1 MNKDVIYIEPE
12 DDITD
17 IINRI
22 KTAKQKVVAL
32 VPPKKLG
39 VLRSAVNVKL
49 IAKTAKASDKAVVII
64 TTDTSLIKMSA
75 MAGLP
80 ISKNLNSR
88 PILPS
93 EFINRKK
100 AEKKAEEVAPETVE
114 AGENTEEKTESTEAE
129 AGEESAEVA
138 GAAVKAKKDDVEI
151 DSDEIDDAE
160 KDKKKKKDN
169 KVSKIPNFDK
179 YRKWIIIGATVF
191 MLLIVFLVWALV
203 IAPFVKINVKLSA
216 SSYQI
221 SENTTLV
228 KNEKDVDINAGKF
241 LLEQVK
247 YEDESSVEFDA
258 TGTANHGEKATGTI
272 VIGAVFANSA
282 TVVVPAG
289 TVITNGDLSYAT
301 KDALTITLKETWSNS
316 DCANKTTVLQDG
328 GCIIYG
334 RADVVATEAGTKYN
348 IESAKNTGWKIEGRT
363 LLAYTDSAITGGTDK
378 MVKVVTESDIED
390 AKSQLEN
397 NEEAKQKLIEQIN
410 DNDMVKIESTYKV
423 ETKEPVSKPAKNE
436 VVEEG
441 KKAKLTAKTT
451 YTIYV
456 VDRVAIENY
465 SKNYMT
471 TANVLDN
478 NDVIYSY
485 SNIHFDR
492 VYEND
497 KTSYTAKIKVNVK
510 YGPEIS
516 EKKILETIKGRKI
529 GEVKA
534 LIKDLSRGV
543 YKVDTEV
550 SFPWVYSVPND
561 ENKVEIKIEAETED

>member
-100 AEKKAEEVAPETVE
+100 AEKKTEEVTPETVE
-114 AGENTEEKTESTEAE
+114 AGENAEEKTESTEAE

-203 IAPFVKINVKLSA
+203 IAPFVKISVKLRA

-221 SENTTLV
+221 SENVTLV
-228 KNEKDVDINAGKF
+228 TNEKDVDINAGKF
-241 LLEQVK
+241 LLEQIK

-272 VIGAVFANSA
+272 VLGAVFANPAS
-282 TVVVPAG
+282 VVVPAG

-378 MVKVVTESDIED
+378 MVKIVTESDIED

-397 NEEAKQKLIEQIN
+397 NEEAKQKLFEQIN
-410 DNDMVKIESTYKV
+410 EGMVSIESTFKV
-423 ETKEPVSKPAKNE
+423 EAKEPVSKPAKNE

-456 VDRVAIENY
+456 VDRVAIDNY
-465 SKNYMT
+465 AKNFMT
-471 TANVLDN
+471 TAGQLAD
-478 NDVIYSY
+478 NDVIY
-485 SNIHFDR
+485 NTGTPHFER
-492 VYEND
+492 VLEND
-497 KTSYTAKIKVNVK
+497 KTSYTAKLKTNVK
-510 YGPEIS
+510 FGPEIS

-529 GEVKA
+529 GEVRA
-534 LIKDLSRGV
+534 LVKDISRGV
-543 YKVDTEV
+543 VDV
-550 SFPWVYSVPND
+550 KADANFPWVYSVPND
-561 ENKVEIKIEAETED
+561 ENKVEIKLETED